1 MRGGRRPGSGRKKGS
16 GHRKQSATILKKAF
30 DEGIMPLE
38 LLISEMRRLA
48 NEGTEAGLKEARL
61 LAQAAAPYCHPR
73 LQAIMANVTARGDTL
88 SALLREIDGR
98 TTGIANGSDDGE
110 PMLEVK
116 QPLSLPN

>member
-1 MRGGRRPGSGRKKGS
+1 MPRGGRRPGAGRKKRSSNKKRGAALVKREYES
-16 GHRKQSATILKKAF
+16 G
-30 DEGIMPLE
+30 EVMPLE
-38 LLISEMRRLA
+38 LMLSEMRRLA
-48 NEGTEAGLKEARL
+48 NEGTDASLKEARL

-73 LQAIMANVTARGDTL
+73 LQAVMASVTARGDTL

-116 QPLSLPN
+116 QP